1 MSDIDSL
8 NKSASLL
15 YSILDNTPF
24 GIISFNDERQVS
36 LINNQAVIFIGLDMS
51 VNEVRNRFVLDII
64 TQPPELRK
72 KVESCIS
79 KKKKDFDLEGL
90 LLNGKYLTFRGRK
103 IADGMLITIAD
114 ITNIKRS
121 EFFALNSLLE
131 GQEIERKRLAR
142 EIHDGIGPLL
152 SALKLN
158 LANIEGDIENKNTD
172 LEKKF
177 QKSNKLIDEIADD
190 LRSISHN
197 LLPKV
202 LSDFGLVESLEALS
216 EKINASNS
224 VSMTFMHTGL
234 DQRLE
239 DVFELGIYRIGQEL
253 ISNTLKHGNAR
264 KITMQLIMR
273 KDSLH
278 LIYEDDG
285 RGFDPSMIKNGLG
298 IMNIQNRVKALGG
311 EINFDSHPGKGM
323 TATIEFPFN

>member
-1 MSDIDSL
+1 MSYTDAVH
-8 NKSASLL
+8 KSDNLL
-15 YSILDNTPF
+15 SSILDNTPF
-24 GIISFNDERQVS
+24 GIISFNEEGQVS
-36 LINNQAVIFIGLDMS
+36 LINNQAVVFLGLDLN
-51 VNEVRNRFVLDII
+51 VNEVSDKYVLDII
-64 TQPPELRK
+64 TQPHELRK

-79 KKKKDFDLEGL
+79 RKKKDFDLEGL

-103 IADGMLITIAD
+103 ISNGMFITVADV
-114 ITNIKRS
+114 TNIKRS
-121 EFFALNSLLE
+121 EFLALNSLLE

-158 LANIEGDIENKNTD
+158 LANIEGDIENKNAE
-172 LEKKF
+172 LERKF
-177 QKSNKLIDEIADD
+177 LKSNKLIDEIADD

-202 LSDFGLVESLEALS
+202 LSDFGLIESMDALS

-239 DVFELGIYRIGQEL
+239 DVFELGIYRISQEL
-253 ISNTLKHGNAR
+253 ISNTLKHANAS
-264 KITMQLIMR
+264 KITLQLIRR
-273 KDSLH
+273 KESMH

-285 RGFDPSMIKNGLG
+285 RGFDPLLIKNGLG

-311 EINFDSHPGKGM
+311 EINFDSQPGKGM
-323 TATIEFPFN
+323 TATIDFPFS